1 MGAVQ
6 KKNYRFILVQARC
19 MASSVSSHREKD
31 IGKME
36 REREKRERSLR
47 HVDV

>member
-6 KKNYRFILVQARC
+6 EKEKNYRFILVQARG
-19 MASSVSSHREKD
+19 MASSVSSPREKD

-36 REREKRERSLR
+36 RERERENA
-47 HVDV
+47 VFDM